1 MNGSGKRQYRQQ
13 DNAMYTSEFQLD
25 DSIVYLNHAAI
36 SPWPRRTADAVR
48 AFADENLARGSR
60 RYPEWVATETR
71 LRQQL
76 QVLINADSP
85 DEIALLKNTSE
96 ALSVVAYGLPW
107 QTGDKV
113 VISNQEFPSNR
124 IVWESLAKYGVKTE
138 VADLSEG
145 DTPEAALI
153 ACLDDRTRLL
163 SVSSVQYGTGLRLD
177 LNKLGSACHELGILF
192 CVDAI
197 QSIGA
202 VAFDVQACQ
211 ADFVMADGHK
221 WMTGPEGIALFY
233 CRAESMEQLDLK
245 QYGWHMVEDPT
256 DYTRTTWE
264 TARSAR
270 RFECGSPNMVGI
282 HALNASLDLI
292 LEVGMTTIQQQV
304 LENTRFMLE
313 FFNRNPDRYK
323 LLTPQA
329 TERHAGIVTFRPLQ
343 ETPESVHGMLTAANV
358 ACALRGGGIRF
369 SPHFYTPRKKLSTAL
384 ALLENQP
391 GQAHENG

>member
-1 MNGSGKRQYRQQ
+1 VIILALETRPGHRHQQ
-13 DNAMYTSEFQLD
+13 QGNAMYSSEFQLD
-25 DSIVYLNHAAI
+25 DSIVYLNHAAV
-36 SPWPRRTADAVR
+36 SPWPARTANAVR
-48 AFADENLARGSR
+48 EFATENAARGSR
-60 RYPEWVATETR
+60 RYPEWMKTEAR

-76 QVLINADSP
+76 QALINARST

-107 QTGDKV
+107 QAGDKV
-113 VISNQEFPSNR
+113 VISSQEFPSNR
-124 IVWESLAKYGVKTE
+124 IVWESLAKFGVKTE
-138 VADLSEG
+138 TVDLSQG

-153 ACLDDRTRLL
+153 GCLDRHTRLL

-177 LNKLGSACHELGILF
+177 LDTLGSACHERGILF

-202 VAFDVQACQ
+202 LTFDVQSCQ

-233 CRAESMEQLDLK
+233 CRSGSMDLLDLK
-245 QYGWHMVEDPT
+245 QYGWHMIEDPT
-256 DYTRTTWE
+256 DYSRTTWE
-264 TARSAR
+264 VAHSAR
-270 RFECGSPNMVGI
+270 RFECGSPNMTGI
-282 HALNASLDLI
+282 HALHASLELL

-304 LENTRFMLE
+304 LENTRFMLD
-313 FFNRNPDRYK
+313 FFNRHADRYA

-329 TERHAGIVTFRPLQ
+329 AEQHAGIVTFRPLQ
-343 ETPESVHGMLTAANV
+343 ETPESLYEMLTAANV

-369 SPHFYTPRKKLSTAL
+369 SPHFYTPRKKLCTAL
-384 ALLENQP
+384 ALLER
-391 GQAHENG
+391 